1 MSENGLLI
9 TFGEDGPV
17 YHDLSQPP
25 PEPETFDFEAA
36 LKEYAAAEQRL
47 AVTELMCERFHEM
60 YIQPYEVAIE
70 AQKQVLNDLKV
81 KLTNAARTAALEDG
95 DFHPHPNLEV
105 KRKPQTWKYDEAEM
119 LKSIQDDAKAETL
132 DETQRADLAK
142 LLRIKTE
149 LNKNALNAALKDN
162 RFPWLPA
169 TPAPPEVTVS
179 IRPLG
184 DLQIIAEAKKDAA
197 ES

>member
-9 TFGEDGPV
+9 TLGEDGPI

-25 PEPETFDFEAA
+25 PESPPFDFEAA

-47 AVTELMCERFHEM
+47 AVTELMCERFHEL
-60 YIQPYEVAIE
+60 YIQPYEEAIA
-70 AQKQVLNDLKV
+70 AQKQVMADLKA
-81 KLTNAARTAALEDG
+81 KLTEAARAAALDDG

-105 KRKPQTWKYDEAEM
+105 KRKPQTWKYDEQEM
-119 LKSIQDDAKAETL
+119 LKRIQEEAEAETL
-132 DETQRADLAK
+132 DEAQRASLRL

-162 RFPWLPA
+162 KFPWLPA
-169 TPAPPEVTVS
+169 TPAPQDVIVS

-184 DLQIIAEAKKDAA
+184 DLAIQAAFKDET

>member
-9 TFGEDGPV
+9 TFGEDGSV

-25 PEPETFDFEAA
+25 PESSPFDFEAA

-47 AVTELMCERFHEM
+47 AVTELMCERFHEL
-60 YIQPYEVAIE
+60 YIQPYEETIA
-70 AQKQVLNDLKV
+70 AQKQVLADLKA
-81 KLTNAARTAALEDG
+81 KLTEAARAAALDDG

-105 KRKPQTWKYDEAEM
+105 KRKPQTWKYDEQEM
-119 LKSIQDDAKAETL
+119 LKRIQEEAEAETL
-132 DETQRADLAK
+132 DEAQRASLRL

-162 RFPWLPA
+162 KFPWLPA
-169 TPAPPEVTVS
+169 TPAPQDVSVS

-184 DLQIIAEAKKDAA
+184 DLAIQAAFKDET